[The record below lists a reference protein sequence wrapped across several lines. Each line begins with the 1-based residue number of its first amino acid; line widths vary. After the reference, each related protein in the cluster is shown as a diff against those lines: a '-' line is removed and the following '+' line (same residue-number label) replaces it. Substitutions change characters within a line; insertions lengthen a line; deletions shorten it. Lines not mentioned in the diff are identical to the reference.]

1 MSDPARK
8 LFVSQVFEHS
18 PGSVTSDIFL
28 LLQEKR
34 RRGTPRVTLV
44 LVGCLSW
51 ARVIPP
57 PPNRGALM
65 HLNGFE
71 DLEQLVSSAGIVSF
85 MELVDDILSW
95 PETSAE

>member
-1 MSDPARK
+1 
-8 LFVSQVFEHS
+8 
-18 PGSVTSDIFL
+18 
-28 LLQEKR
+28 
-34 RRGTPRVTLV
+34 
-44 LVGCLSW
+44 
-51 ARVIPP
+51 
-57 PPNRGALM
+57 M